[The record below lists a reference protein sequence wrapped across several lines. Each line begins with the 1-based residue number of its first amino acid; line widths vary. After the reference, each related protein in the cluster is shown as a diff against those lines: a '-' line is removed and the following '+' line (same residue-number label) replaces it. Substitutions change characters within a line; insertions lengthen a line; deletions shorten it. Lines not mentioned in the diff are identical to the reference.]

1 MYNQYNPWQTAM
13 PNSIPNSMPNYMPK
27 TGHNFNWNNILNNTQ
42 KTLGIINQAI
52 PLVYQMRPLIS
63 NAKTL
68 FRIAGVMKEDQEEQE
83 DVTAQA
89 NNNTFQEEN
98 RKEDSNSL
106 HFFI

>member
-13 PNSIPNSMPNYMPK
+13 PNSIPNYMPK